1 MANFIGVELNNNK
14 QNKRKKSKSN
24 VITIIDND
32 IDEYQ
37 NYQHHTLN
45 QEASF
50 NQAMSINEN
59 DNE

>member
-45 QEASF
+45 Q
-50 NQAMSINEN
+50 
-59 DNE
+59 

>member
-1 MANFIGVELNNNK
+1 MTNFIGVELNKKN
-14 QNKRKKSKSN
+14 QNKRKKLKSN

-45 QEASF
+45 Q
-50 NQAMSINEN
+50 
-59 DNE
+59 